1 MEITVTGQEG
11 GSSSS
16 SSSSENAS
24 SSGESTIAFLAGQ
37 VSIRDDPFYCR
48 TFQSLLAGLYV
59 FIPEH
64 SLHG

>member
-48 TFQSLLAGLYV
+48 SLLAGLYV